1 MSSTTPTSLASSLNE
16 VYPVFEPNQLLTS
29 NHLNQLRNYL
39 DTQDRLSRVKLIG
52 IGILCGLDVTFETN
66 RIKISKGTGITSE
79 GFLINLEEES
89 FSRCS
94 TVNYTDS
101 QAYPLF
107 LATES
112 TQIPMWELVPDTV
125 SANVNLF
132 ASPTPVNFLQNKVVV
147 LFMEYK
153 DIDLETCLT
162 QNCDQKGI
170 NREFKIRKL
179 LIQCTDVDK
188 IIRTGYG
195 IVPADSLNDAFNDRF
210 NPVYAAMR
218 SFTLLPS
225 DSLPPSWNSF
235 LVGIDSAQDLI
246 DRYKAIYPDD
256 ETNPL
261 YILATKINEA
271 YTTYEPLLKGIGTS
285 GDVSLIRATFTSYL
299 NLVKN
304 TSAIQYYYQ
313 FSKDVVYAYNEF
325 VDLAFELVAE
335 CSPNETRF
343 PRHLVLG
350 KVKDDG
356 ICPENTQPCRPSLYR
371 THFIQTPIY
380 NSQKE
385 KLAEMRNS
393 FKRLLEMIY
402 KFSTSIAI
410 DAPLKITPSKEKS
423 GELGDRSIPF
433 YYNPATD
440 LYKVWNFNFA
450 KKCKS
455 QWNLGYRSDQF
466 LPAIPSSQT
475 PLEFDMDP
483 FDFYRIESIIGKS
496 YKTVASQLN
505 ELKRKHQLDFDIL
518 PLKLNLSASSPRMNN
533 CGLQD
538 LKEAYVQLRSEII
551 IELTKFEEFYKKIT
565 FFIELG
571 KELGGKKKG
580 DLLVEEK
587 KIIEGDY
594 YDFDPN
600 KISARIKKLLR
611 NLPICIEDFQP
622 EDFLKSFKF
631 INEATLI
638 VVIQLETILRNS
650 KVKTIGIEFILNR
663 MLIGGGFFESVQ
675 GLYARLL
682 DTKDIRLSL
691 LYYSYTKRLKLLQN
705 QTLFSNFAIKNSG
718 LTPLAG
724 VPKGGTFIMVYDR
737 DGGNENVIV
746 DFAVR
751 GKVTCEEQ
759 FAFCGS
765 DSKEMPIIPRDIYVF
780 IDESHDLG
788 EPFFIDISKHSVD
801 LNGENR
807 PPNLSGVEIEVSSR
821 FDADIFIVKD
831 EKLESEI
838 IGYKV
843 PKEILKYFE
852 LLAKEVKEAA
862 DYTPAVSEG
871 YDRKGDVVAKEKGEF
886 TAFDKADRAEVVKK
900 MEELLDKVTTKEDV
914 IVEKFDEY
922 VIEDKRKRAA
932 ISEKFDEFLQKDG
945 SLKIKRAEEFKEF
958 IDKSEG
964 EDTIEK
970 LDVFSKDD
978 RAAKAEILIKFKDF
992 IDQDESEKSTYI
1004 LEFTSSIEKAT
1015 ESSSLD
1021 DFKEFMVKNKGEK
1034 GDVFTK
1040 FEEFVGDD
1048 KSKKD
1053 AIFDKFDEKASEEDV
1068 EKVKLFERFKEIIEA
1083 RESEKKD
1090 VGAKEKSE
1098 FTTFDKADRVEVVK
1112 KIEELI
1118 KQVPAKEDVIVE
1130 KFDEYVIEDKR
1141 KRAAISEKF
1150 DEFLQK
1156 DGSLKIKRAEEF
1168 KEFIDKSEGE
1178 DTIEKLDAFSK
1189 DDRAAKAEIL
1199 IKFKDFIDQDE
1210 SEKSKY
1216 ILEFTSSLE
1225 KDKKSSSLDDF
1236 KEFMARK
1243 EGEKGDVL
1251 DQFEEFIGE
1260 DKTKKADILDKLD
1273 EKVSKEDIENTKALE
1288 RFKEIIKARESEKV
1302 EEVIP
1307 VKDYIRDGKDLIRDD
1322 RDPRE
1327 ILPYDVFDYE
1337 IMSDADMVTKALVY
1351 VVFVPKFSSAQF
1363 LESLCCGEKEVI
1375 IKDPVVDPIEDPDP
1389 IVKDPIVK
1397 DPIVKDPIVKDP
1409 IVKDP
1414 IVKDPDP
1421 IVKDPIVKDPIV
1433 KDPIVKDPDPIVKD
1447 PIVKDPDPIVKD
1459 PIVKDPDPIVKD
1471 PIVKDPDPIVKDP
1484 IVKDP
1489 DPIVK
1494 DPFVKEPDPV
1504 VKDPIVKD
1512 PDPIVKDPIVKDPD
1526 PVVKDPVKDPF
1537 ADFVRDFDV
1546 KGGDV
1551 VARESSVIKT
1561 FGSVLTS
1568 TSEEILK
1575 LDEEIGAAPL
1585 NRSELAVFLK
1595 INKDKLAKRDG
1606 LVASFERDLEDFFNI
1621 VGNDRLGTNTK
1632 GDVSS
1637 FIERDLKTVYNNIKH
1652 LLVNSDAII
1661 TGFADRDDVG
1671 LPLKGVVSGLK
1682 G

>member
-52 IGILCGLDVTFETN
+52 IGILCGLDVTFESN

-94 TVNYTDS
+94 TLNYTDS
-101 QAYPLF
+101 QAYPPF

-112 TQIPMWELVPDTV
+112 TQIPMWELLPDSV

-132 ASPTPVNFLQNKVVV
+132 ASPTPAAFLQNKVVV

-188 IIRTGYG
+188 IIRDGYG
-195 IVPADSLNDAFNDRF
+195 IVPAKTLNDAFNDRF

-225 DSLPPSWNSF
+225 ESLPSSWNSF
-235 LVGIDSAQDLI
+235 LLGIDSAQDLI
-246 DRYKAIYPDD
+246 DRYKAIYLDN
-256 ETNPL
+256 EANPL
-261 YILATKINEA
+261 YNLAEKINNA
-271 YTTYEPLLKGIGTS
+271 YSTYEPLLKGIGTS
-285 GDVSLIRATFTSYL
+285 SDVSLIRATFTSYF
-299 NLVKN
+299 NLIKN

-350 KVKDDG
+350 KVKEDG

-385 KLAEMRNS
+385 KLAETRNS
-393 FKRLLEMIY
+393 FKRLMDMIG
-402 KFSTSIAI
+402 KFNPAIAV
-410 DAPLKITPSKEKS
+410 DAPLKITPSKEKT

-433 YYNPATD
+433 YYNPVNE

-466 LPAIPSSQT
+466 LPLIPSSQT

-496 YKTVASQLN
+496 YKTVASRLN

-600 KISARIKKLLR
+600 KISERIKKLLS
-611 NLPICIEDFQP
+611 NLPICIDDFQP
-622 EDFLKSFKF
+622 EEFLKSFKF

-638 VVIQLETILRNS
+638 VVIKLETILRNS

-759 FAFCGS
+759 FPFCGS
-765 DSKEMPIIPRDIYVF
+765 DSKEMPIIPRDVYVF

-807 PPNLSGVEIEVSSR
+807 PPYLSGVEIEVKSR
-821 FDADIFIVKD
+821 FDAEIFIVKD

-843 PKEILKYFE
+843 PKEILKYYE
-852 LLAKEVKEAA
+852 LLAAEAKEVA

-871 YDRKGDVVAKEKGEF
+871 YDGKGEFVATEKGEF
-886 TAFDKADRAEVVKK
+886 TAFDKADRKEVVKK
-900 MEELLDKVTTKEDV
+900 MEELIDKVTTKEDV

-922 VIEDKRKRAA
+922 VIADKRKRTA
-932 ISEKFDEFLQKDG
+932 IVEKFDEFLQKDDG
-945 SLKIKRAEEFKEF
+945 LKIEKAEAFREF

-964 EDTIEK
+964 EDIIEK
-970 LDVFSKDD
+970 LDAFSIEDK
-978 RAAKAEILIKFKDF
+978 ATKAEILINFKEF
-992 IDQDESEKSTYI
+992 IDQDESEK
-1004 LEFTSSIEKAT
+1004 
-1015 ESSSLD
+1015 
-1021 DFKEFMVKNKGEK
+1021 
-1034 GDVFTK
+1034 
-1040 FEEFVGDD
+1040 
-1048 KSKKD
+1048 
-1053 AIFDKFDEKASEEDV
+1053 
-1068 EKVKLFERFKEIIEA
+1068 
-1083 RESEKKD
+1083 
-1090 VGAKEKSE
+1090 
-1098 FTTFDKADRVEVVK
+1098 
-1112 KIEELI
+1112 
-1118 KQVPAKEDVIVE
+1118 P
-1130 KFDEYVIEDKR
+1130 
-1141 KRAAISEKF
+1141 
-1150 DEFLQK
+1150 
-1156 DGSLKIKRAEEF
+1156 
-1168 KEFIDKSEGE
+1168 
-1178 DTIEKLDAFSK
+1178 
-1189 DDRAAKAEIL
+1189 
-1199 IKFKDFIDQDE
+1199 
-1210 SEKSKY
+1210 KY

-1236 KEFMARK
+1236 KEFMVRN
-1243 EGEKGDVL
+1243 EGEKGDIL
-1251 DQFEEFIGE
+1251 TKFEEFVGA
-1260 DKTKKADILDKLD
+1260 DQRKKDAIFDKLD
-1273 EKVSKEDIENTKALE
+1273 EKVSKEDVEKTKLIE
-1288 RFKEIIKARESEKV
+1288 RFKEIIEARGREKV
-1302 EEVIP
+1302 EEV
-1307 VKDYIRDGKDLIRDD
+1307 VSEKDVVRDGRDFIRDV

-1337 IMSDADMVTKALVY
+1337 IKSDAEMVTKALVY
-1351 VVFVPKFSSAQF
+1351 VVFVPNFSTAQF

-1375 IKDPVVDPIEDPDP
+1375 IKDPDPVVDPVIDP
-1389 IVKDPIVK
+1389 IVHPVKDPIKDPIIDPVVDPVKDPIVDPVKDPVK
-1397 DPIVKDPIVKDP
+1397 DPIIDPVKDPVKDPIIDPVKDPIIDPVIDPVKDPIVDPVKDP
-1409 IVKDP
+1409 VRDPIIDPVKDPVKDP
-1414 IVKDPDP
+1414 IIDPVFDP
-1421 IVKDPIVKDPIV
+1421 VKDPILVPI
-1433 KDPIVKDPDPIVKD
+1433 
-1447 PIVKDPDPIVKD
+1447 
-1459 PIVKDPDPIVKD
+1459 
-1471 PIVKDPDPIVKDP
+1471 
-1484 IVKDP
+1484 
-1489 DPIVK
+1489 
-1494 DPFVKEPDPV
+1494 
-1504 VKDPIVKD
+1504 
-1512 PDPIVKDPIVKDPD
+1512 
-1526 PVVKDPVKDPF
+1526 KDPF
-1537 ADFVRDFDV
+1537 ADFVRDFDL
-1546 KGGDV
+1546 KHGDV
-1551 VARESSVIKT
+1551 VARESSVVKT
-1561 FGSVLTS
+1561 FGSVLTA
-1568 TSEEILK
+1568 TSEEIIN
-1575 LDEEIGAAPL
+1575 LDKEIGVPPQ
-1585 NRSELAVFLK
+1585 NRTAFALFLK
-1595 INKDKLAKRDG
+1595 ENESKLAKRDG
-1606 LVASFERDLEDFFNI
+1606 LVASFERDLEDFLNI
-1621 VGNDRLGTNTK
+1621 VGKDKLGTNTK
-1632 GDVSS
+1632 GEVSS
-1637 FIERDLKTVYNNIKH
+1637 FIGTDLNIIYKNLQH
-1652 LLVNSDAII
+1652 LLVNSDAIV
-1661 TGFADRDDVG
+1661 TSFVDRDDVG
-1671 LPLKGVVSGLK
+1671 LDVKALVNGLK